1 MDSKTLRAG
10 AGVLTLVW
18 GLASAAPAWS
28 LNFGTDNAV
37 RGATFEFYAPGNLNG
52 AKGLVGTAFA
62 LGPNRFVSTAH
73 LLDTAVGSRFGHPVL
88 VDSRRVE
95 YPIAQIL
102 QYSEARDYV
111 IFSLQHPPRVT
122 PLQVASGEST
132 SGPLYFT
139 GWRVNGAITTQR
151 GTYSGLT
158 PEWLRFSGPV
168 WGAAGGGPVINESG
182 HVIGI
187 VQGVS
192 LNGEPNYA
200 VPIDVLASEPP
211 NTAQLHGMELLRHLM
226 PTVSAV
232 EPLQAAIPLPLSWED
247 FSLQV
252 QQLRRAYYE
261 RMVGPLLQATQR
273 RFVLTGD
280 TAADTCDFLNG
291 GNCQCK
297 TRSDATGELVM
308 SEPPRD
314 GDSQLIAGVG
324 AVRTS
329 DPVSNASQ
337 HLQIALRAP
346 TRLDRQI
353 EHSPVIAHA
362 EDGEYID
369 FHGRHWQTRKW
380 LMLNQDLEV
389 VSMERKLNDGHIVT
403 TRIVPTALD
412 YAAQLQLEFLA
423 NLVYYQCEE
432 AAGEGVARLALN

>member
-1 MDSKTLRAG
+1 
-10 AGVLTLVW
+10 
-18 GLASAAPAWS
+18 LAS
-28 LNFGTDNAV
+28 D
-37 RGATFEFYAPGNLNG
+37 
-52 AKGLVGTAFA
+52 
-62 LGPNRFVSTAH
+62 
-73 LLDTAVGSRFGHPVL
+73 
-88 VDSRRVE
+88 
-95 YPIAQIL
+95 
-102 QYSEARDYV
+102 
-111 IFSLQHPPRVT
+111 
-122 PLQVASGEST
+122 EST

-139 GWRVNGAITTQR
+139 GWRVNGAIITER

-158 PEWLRFSGPV
+158 PGWLRFSGPV
-168 WGAAGGGPVINESG
+168 WGAAGGGPVTNESG

-200 VPIDVLASEPP
+200 VPIDVLSSEPP

-232 EPLQAAIPLPLSWED
+232 EPLQAAIPLPLEWED
-247 FSLQV
+247 FSRQV

-280 TAADTCDFLNG
+280 TAADTCGFLNG

-297 TRSDATGELVM
+297 SRSDATGELVM
-308 SEPPRD
+308 SEPPRS
-314 GDSQLIAGVG
+314 GDAQMIAGIG

-329 DPVSNASQ
+329 DPIRNASQ
-337 HLQIALRAP
+337 HLEIALRAP
-346 TRLDRQI
+346 TRLELER
-353 EHSPVIAHA
+353 SPVIAHGA
-362 EDGEYID
+362 DGEYVD

-380 LMLNQDLEV
+380 LLLNQDLEV
-389 VSMERKLNDGHIVT
+389 LSMERKLDDGHIVT

-423 NLVYYQCEE
+423 NLIYYQCE
-432 AAGEGVARLALN
+432 AAGGEGVARLALN

>member
-1 MDSKTLRAG
+1 MDRQTLRAG
-10 AGVLTLVW
+10 MLAL
-18 GLASAAPAWS
+18 GLAAAAPAWS

-37 RGATFEFYAPGNLNG
+37 RSATFELYAPGAING

-62 LGPNRFVSTAH
+62 IGPNRFVTTAH
-73 LLDTAVGSRFGHPVL
+73 LLDTAVGNRFGHPVL

-95 YPIAQIL
+95 YPIAEIL

-111 IFSLQHPPRVT
+111 LFSLKHPPRVT
-122 PLQVASGEST
+122 PLQLASGEST

-139 GWRVNGAITTQR
+139 GWRVNGAITTER
-151 GTYSGLT
+151 GTYSDLT

-168 WGAAGGGPVINESG
+168 WGAAGGGPVSNESG

-200 VPIDVLASEPP
+200 VPIDVLAGEPS
-211 NTAQLHGMELLRHLM
+211 NTAKLHGMELLRHLM
-226 PTVSAV
+226 PTVAAV
-232 EPLQAAIPLPLSWED
+232 EPLQAEIPLPLAWED
-247 FSLQV
+247 FSQQV

-280 TAADTCDFLNG
+280 TAADTCGFLNG
-291 GNCQCK
+291 GHCQCQA
-297 TRSDATGELVM
+297 RADATGELIM
-308 SEPPRD
+308 SEPPRA
-314 GDSQLIAGVG
+314 GDSQMIAGVG

-329 DPVSNASQ
+329 DPVSTAAQ

-346 TRLDRQI
+346 TRLELER
-353 EHSPVIAHA
+353 SPTLAYG
-362 EDGEYID
+362 ETGEYVD

-380 LMLNQDLEV
+380 LLLNQDLEV
-389 VSMERKLNDGHIVT
+389 LSMERKLDDGHIVT
-403 TRIVPTALD
+403 TRIVPTAVD

-423 NLVYYQCEE
+423 NLIYYQCE
-432 AAGEGVARLALN
+432 AAGGEGVARLALN